1 MAGGSGSGGGVGK
14 KESARRRSIGRKDD
28 VEWADIGPSPSRPF
42 VMWSGRAF
50 SKYQTDRFFG
60 STHVNS
66 VPEKSV
72 PVRKKKLGTEGVQI
86 GHGI

>member
-28 VEWADIGPSPSRPF
+28 VEWADIGPSPSRPLLMS
-42 VMWSGRAF
+42 VWAF
-50 SKYQTDRFFG
+50 GKYRTDRFFG
-60 STHVNS
+60 STYVNS

-72 PVRKKKLGTEGVQI
+72 SI
-86 GHGI
+86 GS